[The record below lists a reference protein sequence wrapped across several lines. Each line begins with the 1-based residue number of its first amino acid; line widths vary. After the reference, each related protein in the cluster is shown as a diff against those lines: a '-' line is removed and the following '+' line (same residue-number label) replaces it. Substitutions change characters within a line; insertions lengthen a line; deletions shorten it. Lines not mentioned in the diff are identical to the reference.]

1 MFALHNEHRNHYES
15 VLCWKSLIRT
25 TLEPE
30 GGRQMTEMAE
40 YTTKY
45 ISCWL
50 SIMEV
55 WISNF
60 LLYMIPVASLPVHE
74 QKIAF
79 FRTAS
84 DVKLGRAWERL
95 DSQSFS

>member
-1 MFALHNEHRNHYES
+1 
-15 VLCWKSLIRT
+15 
-25 TLEPE
+25 
-30 GGRQMTEMAE
+30 MTEMAE

-60 LLYMIPVASLPVHE
+60 LLYIIPVASLPVHE

-95 DSQSFS
+95 DSQSLS